1 MFFARAILS
10 ELRQFFRKTAA
21 PPELG
26 GGGGLVGNF
35 AKISIAEKYQEVKWD
50 RNIVL
55 VVSPTSE
62 SDFNASAMG
71 SARSGLSLGE
81 TEGVSRS
88 ADQARS
94 HEVGDAQNSLRVI
107 CLSLV

>member
-1 MFFARAILS
+1 M
-10 ELRQFFRKTAA
+10 
-21 PPELG
+21 
-26 GGGGLVGNF
+26 GNF

-71 SARSGLSLGE
+71 SA
-81 TEGVSRS
+81 
-88 ADQARS
+88 DQARS
-94 HEVGDAQNSLRVI
+94 HEVGDTQNLLRVI
-107 CLSLV
+107 CLLLV